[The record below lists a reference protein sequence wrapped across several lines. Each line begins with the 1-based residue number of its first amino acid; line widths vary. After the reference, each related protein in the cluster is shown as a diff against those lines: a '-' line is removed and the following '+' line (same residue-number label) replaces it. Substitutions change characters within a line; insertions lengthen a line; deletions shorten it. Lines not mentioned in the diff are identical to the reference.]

1 MSSQRDVDPAGEWVT
16 MYCVEVVQPI
26 GTFYVGVVDSGEL
39 EDIAYADIRR
49 MIDRAPRAVEEFS
62 GIQRPLSE
70 SRVEEIAQ
78 YVTTVDASFPTGII
92 VHVEP
97 DDAEYAN
104 GVMRIRRK
112 SETAKILDGQH
123 RIAGLRG
130 YKGQKFQLNVTIF
143 VGMDAEEQAL
153 LFATIN
159 LKQTRVKKSLA
170 YDLFDFAEKRSPQK
184 TSHHVVRTLNSTA
197 GSPFYRRIMILG
209 SATSGRKEIATQAA
223 IVDRL
228 LPLISDDPMRDRD
241 ALKRGRSLPSPP
253 ANRAR
258 KLIFRELFASNRDA
272 EIARNVWNVF
282 AAAQQRW
289 PKAWQSDGGG
299 IVLNR
304 TTGIDALMR
313 FLQLVYPRAQKEKEV
328 VRSDSFL
335 EILKRVQLT
344 DEEINRDRFVPGS
357 AGQGAL
363 YRVLAEAAGY
373 EE

>member
-1 MSSQRDVDPAGEWVT
+1 MSSQPDVDPATEWVT
-16 MYCVEVVQPI
+16 MHCIEVVQPI
-26 GTFYVGVVDSGEL
+26 GTFYVGVVDSEEL

-49 MIDRAPRAVEEFS
+49 MIERTPRDVEEFS

-92 VHVEP
+92 LHVEP
-97 DDAEYAN
+97 KDAEYAN

-112 SETAKILDGQH
+112 SDTAKILDGQH

-130 YKGQKFQLNVTIF
+130 YRGKKFQLNVTIF

-184 TSHHVVRTLNSTA
+184 TSHHVVRTLNSTE

-209 SATSGRKEIATQAA
+209 SATPGRKEIATQAA

-241 ALKRGRSLPSPP
+241 ALKRGRSLPPP
-253 ANRAR
+253 PTNRAR

-282 AAAQQRW
+282 AAAEERW

-313 FLQLVYPRAQKEKEV
+313 FLQLVYPRAPKEKEV
-328 VRSDSFL
+328 VRSQTFL
-335 EILKRVQLT
+335 EILKRVRLV